1 MATTTP
7 ADHQT
12 LEDLSTVMMLLEM
25 HHTDMFSKPDEVCA
39 LVWAS
44 QSIIQNIAARIEGR
58 PATQLDLINETLGKV
73 WTKVALD
80 YASQ

>member
-25 HHTDMFSKPDEVCA
+25 HSTNMFSEPDEVRT

-44 QSIIQNIAARIEGR
+44 QSIIQNIAARMQGR
-58 PATQLDLINETLGKV
+58 PATQLDLINETLTKV

-80 YASQ
+80 HASQ